1 MSDDG
6 SLKPGRR
13 GFLGAAVGTLG
24 AGLAAGCSK
33 RLPRYLIPHVIPPDD
48 AVPGLARHYRTICR
62 ECPASCGVTAR
73 VREGRVV
80 KLEGNPEH
88 PLSQGALCPR
98 GQATIEGLYAPDR
111 LGRPLTTAG
120 KIGWDAAESALGAG
134 LKRALDAQ
142 KLVVVLTRPELG
154 SVGALFRNWLTALG
168 QSPSQVVTFDPM
180 DRPWLRE
187 GATRAFGAEANPVPN
202 IAAAKLLLS
211 IGDDLVEEGAVVEQA
226 RALAELRAAGG
237 RFVYVGPR
245 LSLTAAAAD
254 EWLSVEPGSEL
265 LLVLG
270 LARRVLELVGPD
282 APEGLPVATLRA
294 RLAPH
299 DAATVAARTKV
310 GGATLE
316 RLARDFV
323 RTRPSLCLG
332 PGRAVAGHDAAAL
345 AEAIYVLNA
354 VAGNLQRTLRFW
366 QRPQGAWTG
375 PSMELAELTR
385 GAAAGEVGALIVHHA
400 NPHGYGPVFA
410 NLAASV
416 EKVPFV
422 AVFSTQLDETS
433 RHAHL
438 LLPDHHFLETW
449 SDVTVR
455 EGVTGIQQPAMIPL
469 LDTRAA
475 ADELLAAARSLGKVT
490 GLPDGAFGDSVRAS
504 FDAKEVERGGK
515 FSEATAASGGL
526 VADALASATAA
537 LDLAGPAEGLPLVV
551 ASTLRQLDGLP
562 PTSALLQEMPD
573 PLTSISWGGW
583 VELHPTTA
591 SALGVAEGDV
601 VGLEG
606 TAGHTELPAHLTIGL
621 RAGVVAV
628 PVGYALPLLTGRAPA
643 LGFGTRVRLRKTGAK
658 VSPPHVREGQSQHG
672 AELAREVT
680 PSRRL
685 PMAPPLPSLVP
696 PIDHPLHRWGLA
708 IDLDRCNGCG
718 ACVAACYVENNIPIV
733 GAEEV
738 AKGRDMSWL
747 TIQSFIKEGNG
758 QEGNDSAEVSFLPL
772 GCQQCEKA
780 PCETVCPTFATYHT
794 KEGLNAQV
802 YSRCVGTRY
811 CENNCPYHVRRFNFF
826 DAKHGPRDSLGL
838 NPEVTVRGRGV
849 TEKCTFC
856 VQRIRGGEEQAKIE
870 GRPVRDGEIVSACA
884 ATCPAQAIV
893 FGDLK
898 DPTSRVSRMAEDQ
911 RAYRLLEELN
921 TKPGVVYLARRR
933 EKKEGT

>member
-1 MSDDG
+1 M
-6 SLKPGRR
+6 KTGRR

-80 KLEGNPEH
+80 KLEGNPDH

-98 GQATIEGLYAPDR
+98 GQATIEGLYSPDR
-111 LGRPLTTAG
+111 LSAPHAATGQ
-120 KIGWDAAESALGAG
+120 IGWDAAESALVAG

-154 SVGALFRNWLTALG
+154 SVGALFRTWLTALG
-168 QSPSQVVTFDPM
+168 QSPSHVVTFDPM

-187 GATRAFGAEANPVPN
+187 GAARAFGAEANPVPD

-211 IGDDLVEEGAVVEQA
+211 IGDDLVEEGAVVQQA
-226 RALAELRAAGG
+226 RALADLRAAGG

-254 EWLSVEPGSEL
+254 EWLSVEPGSEV

-282 APEGLPVATLRA
+282 APAGFSVATLRA
-294 RLAPH
+294 RLAPY
-299 DAATVAARTKV
+299 DAATVAARTKI
-310 GGATLE
+310 GAPTLE
-316 RLARDFV
+316 RLARDFF
-323 RTRPSLCLG
+323 RTRPSLCIG
-332 PGRAVAGHDAAAL
+332 PGRAVAGNNAPAL

-354 VAGNLQRTLRFW
+354 VAGNLQHTLRFLP
-366 QRPQGAWTG
+366 RPQGAWTG
-375 PSMELAELTR
+375 PSMEPAELAR
-385 GAAAGEVGALIVHHA
+385 RAAAGEVGALIVHHA

-410 NLAASV
+410 TLAAAI

-422 AVFSTQLDETS
+422 AAFSNQLDETG

-449 SDVTVR
+449 SDATVR
-455 EGVTGIQQPAMIPL
+455 DGVTGIQQAAMIPL

-475 ADELLAAARSLGKVT
+475 ADELLVAARTLGKVT
-490 GLPDGAFGDSVRAS
+490 GLPDGAFADAVRAS
-504 FDAKEVERGGK
+504 FDGKDVERGGK
-515 FSEATAASGGL
+515 FSEAGVQSWTLADGVLTGAS
-526 VADALASATAA
+526 AA
-537 LDLAGPAEGLPLVV
+537 LDLAGPADGLPLVV
-551 ASTLRQLDGLP
+551 TSTLRQLDGLP
-562 PTSALLQEMPD
+562 PTSSLLQEMPD

-591 SALGVAEGDV
+591 SALGVVEGDV
-601 VGLEG
+601 IGLEG
-606 TAGHTELPAHLTIGL
+606 TAGRTELPAHLTIGL
-621 RAGVVAV
+621 REGVVAV
-628 PVGYALPLLTGRAPA
+628 PVGYAIPLLHGRPPA
-643 LGFGTRVRLRKTGAK
+643 LGFMTRVRARRTGAK
-658 VSPPHVREGQSQHG
+658 VAPPHVPGGQSQHG
-672 AELAREVT
+672 AELSREVT
-680 PSRRL
+680 PLRRL
-685 PMAPPLPSLVP
+685 PMAPKLPSMDP
-696 PIDHPLHRWGLA
+696 PVEHPLHRWGLA

-733 GAEEV
+733 GPEEV

-747 TIQSFIKEGNG
+747 TIQSFIKEGG
-758 QEGNDSAEVSFLPL
+758 DGAAEVSFLPL
-772 GCQQCEKA
+772 GCQQCENA

-826 DAKHGPRDSLGL
+826 DAPHGPRESLGL
-838 NPEVTVRGRGV
+838 NPDVTVRGRGV

-856 VQRIRGGEEQAKIE
+856 VQRIRGGEEQAKLE

-884 ATCPAQAIV
+884 ATCPAHAIV

-898 DPTSRVSRMAEDQ
+898 DPTSQVSRMAKDQ

-921 TKPGVVYLARRR
+921 TKPGVVFLARRR

>member
-1 MSDDG
+1 M
-6 SLKPGRR
+6 KTGRR
-13 GFLGAAVGTLG
+13 GFLGAAVGTMG
-24 AGLAAGCSK
+24 AGLVAGCSK

-48 AVPGLARHYRTICR
+48 AVPGIARHYRTICR

-80 KLEGNPEH
+80 KLEGNPDH

-98 GQATIEGLYAPDR
+98 GQATIEGLYSPDR
-111 LGRPLTTAG
+111 LGTPLTTTG
-120 KIGWDAAESALGAG
+120 KIGWDAAEGALAAG
-134 LKRALDAQ
+134 IKRALDAQ

-154 SVGALFRNWLTALG
+154 SVGALFRTWLTALG
-168 QSPSQVVTFDPM
+168 QQPSQVVTFDAM

-187 GATRAFGAEANPVPN
+187 GARLAFGANANPVPD

-226 RALAELRAAGG
+226 RALADLRAAGG
-237 RFVYVGPR
+237 RFVYIGPR

-254 EWLSVEPGSEL
+254 EWLSVEPGTEL

-282 APEGLPVATLRA
+282 APEGLAVATLRA
-294 RLAPH
+294 RLAPY
-299 DAATVAARTKV
+299 DATTVAARTKI
-310 GGATLE
+310 GAATLE
-316 RLARDFV
+316 RLARDFL

-332 PGRAVAGHDAAAL
+332 PGRAVAGNNAPAL

-354 VAGNLQRTLRFW
+354 VAGNLQRTLRFLP
-366 QRPQGAWTG
+366 RPQGAWAG

-385 GAAAGEVGALIVHHA
+385 RAAAGEVGALIVHHA
-400 NPHGYGPVFA
+400 NPHGYGPLFA
-410 NLAASV
+410 KLAAAL

-422 AVFSTQLDETS
+422 AAFNNELDETG

-449 SDVTVR
+449 SDATVR
-455 EGVTGIQQPAMIPL
+455 DGVTGIQQAAMIPL

-475 ADELLAAARSLGKVT
+475 ADELLIAARSLGKAT

-504 FDAKEVERGGK
+504 FDVKEVERGGK
-515 FSEATAASGGL
+515 FSEATAASGTLAEG
-526 VADALASATAA
+526 ALAGAVAA
-537 LDLAGPAEGLPLVV
+537 LDLAGPADGLPLVV

-591 SALGVAEGDV
+591 SALGVVEGDV
-601 VGLEG
+601 ISLEG
-606 TAGHTELPAHLTIGL
+606 TAGRTELPAHVTIGL
-621 RAGVVAV
+621 REGVVAV
-628 PVGYALPLLTGRAPA
+628 PVGYAIPLLDGSPPA
-643 LGFGTRVRLRKTGAK
+643 LGFMTRVRAHRTGAK
-658 VSPPHVREGQSQHG
+658 VAPPHVPGGQSQHG
-672 AELAREVT
+672 AELSREVT

-685 PMAPPLPSLVP
+685 PMAPKLPSMNP
-696 PIDHPLHRWGLA
+696 PVEHPLHRWGLA

-733 GAEEV
+733 GPEEV

-747 TIQSFIKEGNG
+747 TIQSFIKDGG
-758 QEGNDSAEVSFLPL
+758 DGAAEVSFLPL
-772 GCQQCEKA
+772 GCQQCENA

-826 DAKHGPRDSLGL
+826 DPKHGPRDSLGL
-838 NPEVTVRGRGV
+838 NPDVTVRGRGV

-856 VQRIRGGEEQAKIE
+856 VQRIRGGEEKAKVE

-884 ATCPAQAIV
+884 QTCPAHAIV

-898 DPTSRVSRMAEDQ
+898 DPTSQVSRMAKDQ

-921 TKPGVVYLARRR
+921 TKPGVVYLARQR

>member
-1 MSDDG
+1 MNDDG
-6 SLKPGRR
+6 SMKTGRR

-24 AGLAAGCSK
+24 AGLVAGCSK

-98 GQATIEGLYAPDR
+98 GQATIEGLYSPDR
-111 LGRPLTTAG
+111 LGAPHAATGQL
-120 KIGWDAAESALGAG
+120 GWDAAESALGSG

-154 SVGALFRNWLTALG
+154 SVGALFRTWLTALG

-180 DRPWLRE
+180 DRSWLRE
-187 GATRAFGAEANPVPN
+187 GAARAFGAEANPVPD
-202 IAAAKLLLS
+202 IAAARLLLS

-226 RALAELRAAGG
+226 RALADLRAAGG
-237 RFVYVGPR
+237 RFVYLGPR

-254 EWLSVEPGSEL
+254 EWLSVEPGSEVL
-265 LLVLG
+265 FVLG
-270 LARRVLELVGPD
+270 LARRLLELVGPD
-282 APEGLPVATLRA
+282 APAGIGVATLRA
-294 RLAPH
+294 RLAPY
-299 DAATVAARTKV
+299 DAATVAARTKI
-310 GGATLE
+310 GAPTLE
-316 RLARDFV
+316 RLARDFL
-323 RTRPSLCLG
+323 RTRPSLCIG
-332 PGRAVAGHDAAAL
+332 PGRAVAGNNAPAL

-354 VAGNLQRTLRFW
+354 VAGNLGRTLRFLP
-366 QRPQGAWTG
+366 RPQGAWTG
-375 PSMELAELTR
+375 PSMDLPELAR
-385 GAAAGEVGALIVHHA
+385 RAGGGEVGALIVHHA

-410 NLAASV
+410 ELAAAI

-422 AVFSTQLDETS
+422 AAFSNQIDETG

-449 SDVTVR
+449 SDATVR
-455 EGVTGIQQPAMIPL
+455 DGVIGIQQPAMVPL

-475 ADELLAAARSLGKVT
+475 ADELLVAARALGKAT
-490 GLPDGAFGDSVRAS
+490 GLPDGAFADSVRAS
-504 FDAKEVERGGK
+504 FDAKDVERGGR
-515 FSEATAASGGL
+515 FSEAAVQSRTLADGVLGG
-526 VADALASATAA
+526 ATAT
-537 LDLAGPAEGLPLVV
+537 LDLAGPADGLPLVV
-551 ASTLRQLDGLP
+551 TSTLRQLDGLP

-573 PLTSISWGGW
+573 PLTSIAWGGW

-591 SALGVAEGDV
+591 SALGVVEGDV
-601 VGLEG
+601 IGLEG
-606 TAGHTELPAHLTIGL
+606 TAGRTELPAHVTIGL
-621 RAGVVAV
+621 REGVVAV
-628 PVGYALPLLTGRAPA
+628 PVGYAIPLLAERA
-643 LGFGTRVRLRKTGAK
+643 LGFGTRVRARKTGAK
-658 VSPPHVREGQSQHG
+658 VSPPHVRGGQSQHG
-672 AELAREVT
+672 AELSREVT

-685 PMAPPLPSLVP
+685 PMAPTLPSMNP
-696 PIDHPLHRWGLA
+696 PVEHPLHRWGLA

-733 GAEEV
+733 GPEEA

-747 TIQSFIKEGNG
+747 TIQSFIKEGG
-758 QEGNDSAEVSFLPL
+758 DGAAEVSFLPL
-772 GCQQCEKA
+772 GCQQCENA

-794 KEGLNAQV
+794 REGLNAQV

-811 CENNCPYHVRRFNFF
+811 CENNCPYHVRRFNFS

-838 NPEVTVRGRGV
+838 NPDVTVRARGV

-856 VQRIRGGEEQAKIE
+856 VQRIRGGEEQAKLE
-870 GRPVRDGEIVSACA
+870 GRPVRDGDIVSACA

-898 DPTSRVSRMAEDQ
+898 DPTSQVSRMAKDQ

-921 TKPGVVYLARRR
+921 TKPGVVFLARRR
-933 EKKEGT
+933 DKEGT

>member
-1 MSDDG
+1 M
-6 SLKPGRR
+6 KTGRR

-80 KLEGNPEH
+80 KLEGNPDH

-98 GQATIEGLYAPDR
+98 GQATIEGLYSPDR
-111 LGRPLTTAG
+111 LSTPLTTTG

-154 SVGALFRNWLTALG
+154 SVGALFRTWLTALG

-187 GATRAFGAEANPVPN
+187 GATRAFGPEANPVPN
-202 IAAAKLLLS
+202 VAAAKLLLS

-254 EWLSVEPGSEL
+254 EWLSVEPGTEL

-294 RLAPH
+294 RLAPY
-299 DAATVAARTKV
+299 DAATVAARTKISA
-310 GGATLE
+310 ATLE
-316 RLARDFV
+316 RLAHDFL

-332 PGRAVAGHDAAAL
+332 PGRAVAGNTAPAL
-345 AEAIYVLNA
+345 AEAVYVLNA
-354 VAGNLQRTLRFW
+354 VAGNLHRTLRFLP
-366 QRPQGAWTG
+366 RPQGAWTG
-375 PSMELAELTR
+375 PSMEPTELAR
-385 GAAAGEVGALIVHHA
+385 RAVAGEVGALIVHHA

-410 NLAASV
+410 NLAAAV
-416 EKVPFV
+416 EKIPFV
-422 AVFSTQLDETS
+422 AAFSNQLDETGH
-433 RHAHL
+433 HAHL

-449 SDVTVR
+449 SDATVR
-455 EGVTGIQQPAMIPL
+455 EGVTGIQQAAMIPL

-475 ADELLAAARSLGKVT
+475 ADELLVAARTLGKVT
-490 GLPDGAFGDSVRAS
+490 GLPDGAFADSVRAS
-504 FDAKEVERGGK
+504 FDPHEVERGGK
-515 FSEATAASGGL
+515 FSEATAASGTL
-526 VADALASATAA
+526 ADGALAGAVAA
-537 LDLAGPAEGLPLVV
+537 LDLAGPADGLPLVV
-551 ASTLRQLDGLP
+551 TSTLRQLDGLP
-562 PTSALLQEMPD
+562 PTSVLLQEMPD

-583 VELHPTTA
+583 IELHPTTA
-591 SALGVAEGDV
+591 AALGVVEGDV
-601 VGLEG
+601 IDVAGV
-606 TAGHTELPAHLTIGL
+606 AGHTELPAHLTIGL

-628 PVGYALPLLTGRAPA
+628 PVGYALPLLTERSPA
-643 LGFGTRVRLRKTGAK
+643 LGFGTRVRARKTGARI
-658 VSPPHVREGQSQHG
+658 SPPHVREGQSQHG

-685 PMAPPLPSLVP
+685 PMAPPLPSMTP
-696 PIDHPLHRWGLA
+696 PIEHPLHRWGLA

-718 ACVAACYVENNIPIV
+718 ACVAACYVENNIPVV

-747 TIQSFIKEGNG
+747 TIQSFIKEGK
-758 QEGNDSAEVSFLPL
+758 DSAEVSFLPL

-826 DAKHGPRDSLGL
+826 DAPHGPRDSLGL
-838 NPEVTVRGRGV
+838 NPDVTVRGRGV

-856 VQRIRGGEEQAKIE
+856 VQRIRGGEEKAKVE

-884 ATCPAQAIV
+884 ETCPAQAIV